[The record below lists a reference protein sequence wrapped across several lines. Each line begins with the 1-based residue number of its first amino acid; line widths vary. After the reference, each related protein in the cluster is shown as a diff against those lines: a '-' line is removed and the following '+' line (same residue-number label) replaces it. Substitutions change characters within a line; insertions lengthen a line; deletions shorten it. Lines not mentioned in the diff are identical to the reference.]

1 MKVLV
6 GTGGDT
12 LMEALRAEFGDVEFV
27 PAGSPEERVE
37 RIRVADAY
45 YGPPLSVEAFGAAKR
60 LRWIQHIGTGVDW
73 LLDLPELVD
82 SDVVL
87 TNCRGPHADP
97 MADHVVGMMVS
108 LAHRMWEMRDDQRA
122 HRWMTSKYD
131 GKFVEIARTNMGIL
145 GLGDIGMAIARRALG
160 FEMKVYAV
168 DKHPRT
174 APPGVEEVWGLEML
188 DELLSISDWF
198 VVAAPFTPD
207 TEGLID
213 AGRLAALKNGA
224 YVIAISRGGII
235 DEAALVAALRSG
247 RVSGCRSG
255 CHCRGASARGQPAMG
270 HGERGDIASRVRPYA
285 GDVERAAGD
294 IQGEP
299 LALPVRR
306 ALPVRL
312 RQARGVLGN
321 SDLAGP

>member
-12 LMEALRAEFGDVEFV
+12 LMEALRAEFGEVEFV
-27 PAGSPEERVE
+27 PAGTMEERVE

-131 GKFVEIARTNMGIL
+131 GSFVEIARTNMGIL

-160 FEMKVYAV
+160 FEMEVYAV

-213 AGRLAALKNGA
+213 AGRLAALKSGA

-247 RVSGCRSG
+247 RVSGAGLDVTAVEPLPEDSALWDMENVVISP
-255 CHCRGASARGQPAMG
+255 HASALTPEMWSGRQEIFKENLRRFLSDEPFLYVCDK
-270 HGERGDIASRVRPYA
+270 RA
-285 GDVERAAGD
+285 GF
-294 IQGEP
+294 
-299 LALPVRR
+299 
-306 ALPVRL
+306 
-312 RQARGVLGN
+312 
-321 SDLAGP
+321 

>member
-73 LLDLPELVD
+73 LLDLLELVD

-131 GKFVEIARTNMGIL
+131 GRFVEIARTNMGIL

-213 AGRLAALKNGA
+213 AGRLAALKSGA

-235 DEAALVAALRSG
+235 DEAALVDALRSG
-247 RVSGCRSG
+247 RVSGAGLDVTAVEPLREDSPLWDMENVVISP
-255 CHCRGASARGQPAMG
+255 HASALTPEMWSGRQEIFKENLRRYLSNEPFLYVCDK
-270 HGERGDIASRVRPYA
+270 RA
-285 GDVERAAGD
+285 GF
-294 IQGEP
+294 
-299 LALPVRR
+299 
-306 ALPVRL
+306 
-312 RQARGVLGN
+312 
-321 SDLAGP
+321 

>member
-12 LMEALRAEFGDVEFV
+12 LMEALRAEFTDVEFV
-27 PAGSPEERVE
+27 STGSPEETVE
-37 RIRVADAY
+37 RIRDADAY
-45 YGPPLSVEAFGAAKR
+45 YGPPPSREAFEAAGR
-60 LRWIQHIGTGVDW
+60 LSWIQHIGTGVDW

-108 LAHRMWEMRDDQRA
+108 LAHRLWEMRDDQRA
-122 HRWMTSKYD
+122 HRWLPKKYEFR
-131 GKFVEIARTNMGIL
+131 FVEMARTTMGIL

-174 APPGVEEVWGLEML
+174 PPPGVEEIWGLEML

-198 VVAAPFTPD
+198 VVAAPFTAE

-213 AGRLAALKNGA
+213 AGRLAALKRGA
-224 YVIAISRGGII
+224 HVIAISRGGII
-235 DEAALVAALRSG
+235 DEGALVDALRSG
-247 RVSGCRSG
+247 RVAGAGLDVTAVEPLPGDSPLWDMENVVISP
-255 CHCRGASARGQPAMG
+255 HASALTPEMWRGRQ
-270 HGERGDIASRVRPYA
+270 EIFKENLRRFLSGDPFLYVCDKRA
-285 GDVERAAGD
+285 GF
-294 IQGEP
+294 
-299 LALPVRR
+299 
-306 ALPVRL
+306 
-312 RQARGVLGN
+312 
-321 SDLAGP
+321 

>member
-27 PAGSPEERVE
+27 PAGTMEERVE
-37 RIRVADAY
+37 RIRDVDVY
-45 YGPPLSVEAFGAAKR
+45 YGSPLSVEAFGAAKR

-131 GKFVEIARTNMGIL
+131 GRFVEIARTNMGIL

-213 AGRLAALKNGA
+213 AGRLAALKSGA

-247 RVSGCRSG
+247 RVSGAGLDVTAVEPLPEDSPLWDMENVVISP
-255 CHCRGASARGQPAMG
+255 HASALTPEMWSGRREIFKENLRRFLSDEPFLYVCDK
-270 HGERGDIASRVRPYA
+270 RA
-285 GDVERAAGD
+285 GF
-294 IQGEP
+294 
-299 LALPVRR
+299 
-306 ALPVRL
+306 
-312 RQARGVLGN
+312 
-321 SDLAGP
+321 

>member
-27 PAGSPEERVE
+27 PGGSPEERVE

-73 LLDLPELVD
+73 LLDLPELVE

-131 GKFVEIARTNMGIL
+131 GRFVEIARTNMGIL

-213 AGRLAALKNGA
+213 AGRLAALKSGA

-235 DEAALVAALRSG
+235 DEAALVDALRSG
-247 RVSGCRSG
+247 RVSGAGLDVTAVEPLREDSPLWDMENVVISP
-255 CHCRGASARGQPAMG
+255 HASALTPEMWSGRQEIFKENLRRYLSNEPFLYVCDK
-270 HGERGDIASRVRPYA
+270 RA
-285 GDVERAAGD
+285 GF
-294 IQGEP
+294 
-299 LALPVRR
+299 
-306 ALPVRL
+306 
-312 RQARGVLGN
+312 
-321 SDLAGP
+321 